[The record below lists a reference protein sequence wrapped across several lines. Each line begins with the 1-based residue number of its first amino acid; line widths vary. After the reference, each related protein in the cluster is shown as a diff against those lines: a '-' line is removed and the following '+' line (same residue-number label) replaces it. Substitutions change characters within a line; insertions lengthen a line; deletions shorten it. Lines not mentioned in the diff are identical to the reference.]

1 MAELKCPHCGQAFT
15 VDDTELSSIVKQ
27 IRDKEFE
34 KDLRE
39 RTSEL
44 EKHLQKEHEIELAAQ
59 EDKIT
64 LKTKQQYEKEKEEL
78 TKEISRLKE
87 EQAIQSA
94 KTKEELISE
103 IEKIKTSQ
111 FEKIEKLS
119 HEHAEQLEEIK
130 DKLRKS
136 EEEKNKLQHELSA
149 FDDKQK
155 LAVLEAVKKVED
167 EKHALENS
175 FNEKNRELESALL
188 QEKEKG
194 KVLLEQ
200 KEKEVEF
207 YKDLKTKM
215 STKMVGETL
224 EQHCEIQFNQLRA
237 TAFKNAY
244 FEKDNDARTGSKGDY
259 IYRECDENGVEIISI
274 MFEMKNEMDETATKH
289 KNEDFF
295 KELDKD
301 RKEKN
306 CEYAV
311 LVSML
316 ESDSEL
322 YNAGIV
328 DVSYKYDKMYVVR
341 PQCFIPMITLLRNAA
356 MNALMYKQ
364 ELATVKNQDIDISNF
379 EDSLMKFKD
388 DFSRNYDIAHKHF
401 DNAID
406 EIDKTIQHLEKVK
419 KELLGSD
426 NQLRIANSK
435 VEDVSVKKL
444 TKNNP
449 TMKAKFEELN
459 S

>member
-15 VDDTELSSIVKQ
+15 VDDTELSSIVQQ

-34 KDLRE
+34 KDLTR
-39 RTSEL
+39 RTEEL
-44 EKHLQKEHEIELAAQ
+44 QRHLQEKHKLELDSI
-59 EDKIT
+59 EDKIV
-64 LKTKQQYEKEKEEL
+64 LKTRQQYEEEIDKLREEK
-78 TKEISRLKE
+78 TKEIEKLKE
-87 EQAIQSA
+87 EKASEA
-94 KTKEELISE
+94 DKLKELLRKEQ
-103 IEKIKTSQ
+103 EKNT
-111 FEKIEKLS
+111 KLS
-119 HEHAEQLEEIK
+119 LEMQ
-130 DKLRKS
+130 S
-136 EEEKNKLQHELSA
+136 S
-149 FDDKQK
+149 DDRQK
-155 LAVLEAVKKVED
+155 LAVMEAVKKVED
-167 EKHALENS
+167 EKQARLDELTRKAHETELELSEKAHDLENQ
-175 FNEKNRELESALL
+175 LQ
-188 QEKEKG
+188 QEKDRG

-237 TAFKNAY
+237 TAFRNAY
-244 FEKDNDARTGSKGDY
+244 FEKDNDIRSGSKGDY
-259 IYRECDENGVEIISI
+259 IYRENDENGVEIISI
-274 MFEMKNEMDETATKH
+274 MFEMKNEMDETASKH

-311 LVSML
+311 LVSLL

-356 MNALMYKQ
+356 INALTYKQ
-364 ELATVKNQDIDISNF
+364 ELAMVRNQDIDISNF

-388 DFSRNYDIAHKHF
+388 DFGRNYELAHSHF
-401 DNAID
+401 DKAID

-419 KELLGSD
+419 KELQGSD
-426 NQLRIANSK
+426 NQLRIATSK

-444 TKNNP
+444 TRNNP
-449 TMKAKFEELN
+449 TMKAKFDALKED
-459 S
+459 